1 MRDKMYQTLM
11 RKYEAEVAD
20 AKFKIDTFVERTIII
35 PEHIDLTGE
44 IDKLLQIIT
53 DAEDKMSTLRQHYG
67 TMESNQ

>member
-67 TMESNQ
+67 IMESDK

>member
-1 MRDKMYQTLM
+1 MYQTLM

>member
-1 MRDKMYQTLM
+1 MRDRMYQTLM

-20 AKFKIDTFVERTIII
+20 AKFKIDTYVERTIII
-35 PEHIDLTGE
+35 PEHIYLTGE

>member
-1 MRDKMYQTLM
+1 MRDKLYQALSA
-11 RKYEAEVAD
+11 RYGAEIVD
-20 AKFKIDTFVERTIII
+20 AKFKIDTFIERTIII

-67 TMESNQ
+67 TMESDQ

>member
-1 MRDKMYQTLM
+1 MYQTLM

-20 AKFKIDTFVERTIII
+20 AKFKIDTYVERTIII

-67 TMESNQ
+67 TMESD

>member
-35 PEHIDLTGE
+35 PELIDITGE

-53 DAEDKMSTLRQHYG
+53 DAEDKMATLRQLYG
-67 TMESNQ
+67 TMEAD

>member
-1 MRDKMYQTLM
+1 MYQTLM

-53 DAEDKMSTLRQHYG
+53 DAEDKMSALRQHYG
-67 TMESNQ
+67 TMESDQ

>member
-11 RKYEAEVAD
+11 RKYESEVAD

-67 TMESNQ
+67 TMESDQ

>member
-1 MRDKMYQTLM
+1 MYQTLM

-20 AKFKIDTFVERTIII
+20 AKFKIDTFIERTIII

>member
-1 MRDKMYQTLM
+1 MRDKMYQTFM

-35 PEHIDLTGE
+35 PEHIDITGE

-53 DAEDKMSTLRQHYG
+53 DAEDKMATLRQLYG
-67 TMESNQ
+67 TMEAD

>member
-35 PEHIDLTGE
+35 PEHIDITGE

-53 DAEDKMSTLRQHYG
+53 DAEDKMSTLRQLYG
-67 TMESNQ
+67 TMEAD

>member
-20 AKFKIDTFVERTIII
+20 AKFKIDTFIERTIII

>member
-1 MRDKMYQTLM
+1 M

-67 TMESNQ
+67 TMESDQ

>member
-67 TMESNQ
+67 TMEADQ

>member
-35 PEHIDLTGE
+35 PEHIDITGE

-53 DAEDKMSTLRQHYG
+53 DAEDKIATLRQLYG
-67 TMESNQ
+67 TMEAD

>member
-1 MRDKMYQTLM
+1 MYQTLM

-44 IDKLLQIIT
+44 IDKLLQIIA

-67 TMESNQ
+67 TMESD

>member
-1 MRDKMYQTLM
+1 MYQTLM

-67 TMESNQ
+67 TMKSNQ

>member
-1 MRDKMYQTLM
+1 MYQTLM

-20 AKFKIDTFVERTIII
+20 AKFKIDTFIERTIII

-67 TMESNQ
+67 TMESDQ

>member
-1 MRDKMYQTLM
+1 MYQTLM

-67 TMESNQ
+67 TMEANQ

>member
-1 MRDKMYQTLM
+1 MYQALM

-20 AKFKIDTFVERTIII
+20 AKFKIDTFIERTIII

-67 TMESNQ
+67 KMESDK

>member
-67 TMESNQ
+67 TMESD

>member
-67 TMESNQ
+67 TMESDK

>member
-1 MRDKMYQTLM
+1 MYQTLI

-67 TMESNQ
+67 TMESD

>member
-20 AKFKIDTFVERTIII
+20 AKFKIDTFIERTIII

-67 TMESNQ
+67 TMESDQ

>member
-20 AKFKIDTFVERTIII
+20 AKFKIDTFIERTIII

-67 TMESNQ
+67 TMESD

>member
-1 MRDKMYQTLM
+1 M

>member
-1 MRDKMYQTLM
+1 MYQTLM

-67 TMESNQ
+67 TMESD

>member
-1 MRDKMYQTLM
+1 MRDRMYQTLM
-11 RKYEAEVAD
+11 RKQEAEVAD

-67 TMESNQ
+67 TMESDQ

>member
-11 RKYEAEVAD
+11 RKYKAEVAD

-35 PEHIDLTGE
+35 PEHIDITGE

-53 DAEDKMSTLRQHYG
+53 DAEDKMATLRQLYG
-67 TMESNQ
+67 TMEAD

>member
-1 MRDKMYQTLM
+1 MRDRMYQTLM

>member
-67 TMESNQ
+67 TMESDQ

>member
-1 MRDKMYQTLM
+1 MYQTLM

-35 PEHIDLTGE
+35 PEHIDITGE

-53 DAEDKMSTLRQHYG
+53 DAEDKMATLRQLYG
-67 TMESNQ
+67 TMEAD

>member
-35 PEHIDLTGE
+35 PEHIDITGE

-53 DAEDKMSTLRQHYG
+53 DAEDKMATLRQLYG
-67 TMESNQ
+67 TMEAD

>member
-1 MRDKMYQTLM
+1 MRDKMYHTLM

-35 PEHIDLTGE
+35 PEHIDITGE

-53 DAEDKMSTLRQHYG
+53 DAEDKMATLRQLYG
-67 TMESNQ
+67 TMEAD

>member
-1 MRDKMYQTLM
+1 MSQTLM

-67 TMESNQ
+67 TMESDQ

>member
-1 MRDKMYQTLM
+1 MYQTLM

-67 TMESNQ
+67 TMESDQ

>member
-1 MRDKMYQTLM
+1 MRDRMYQTLM

-67 TMESNQ
+67 TMESD

>member
-1 MRDKMYQTLM
+1 MRDRMYQTLM

-20 AKFKIDTFVERTIII
+20 AKFKIDTFIERTIII

-67 TMESNQ
+67 TMESDQ